1 MLFKLLFIVSV
12 LLSTVSATEIAS
24 NSGHDLSFTEINM
37 ITLDE
42 LANPELD
49 LENPSALLHRK
60 FNWIL
65 ASFKQSTLHYQQP
78 FHSQLRY
85 TNTYSRA
92 PPTYFS

>member
-12 LLSTVSATEIAS
+12 LLSTISATEIAS

-49 LENPSALLHRK
+49 LENPFRQLDVISAFLYGRIPDPMFIEL
-60 FNWIL
+60 
-65 ASFKQSTLHYQQP
+65 S
-78 FHSQLRY
+78 
-85 TNTYSRA
+85 
-92 PPTYFS
+92 